1 MKMKNIL
8 AVSFLSLLLVSCKTQ
23 VSNTNEPATG
33 KAEKESGKTGKHKYE
48 LKSGIVEYD
57 TKSMGTN
64 MKQIIYFDNY
74 GEKEATEISLEIAGF
89 KTNTRT
95 LTLDG
100 YTYTLDLLT
109 KTGTKQKLTFMP
121 GKDID
126 FTNLSEEITKQMNMK
141 KVGSE
146 DFNGKSCD
154 KFTIDN
160 KDLEMKGSFL
170 VWKGIPL
177 KSEVD
182 FSTMKTVM
190 VVKSLQENVSIPS
203 EKFII
208 PADFTIKE
216 ETFDAMESENAEEGE
231 EEAEI

>member
-8 AVSFLSLLLVSCKTQ
+8 AISCLSLLLVCCKTQ
-23 VSNTNEPATG
+23 VSNTNEPATEQ
-33 KAEKESGKTGKHKYE
+33 AEKETIKKGKHKYE

-64 MKQIIYFDNY
+64 VKQIIYFDNY
-74 GEKEATEISLEIAGF
+74 GEKEATDMAMEIAGF
-89 KTNTRT
+89 KSNTRT

-109 KTGTKQKLTFMP
+109 KTGTKHKLTFLP
-121 GKDID
+121 GKDFD
-126 FTNLSEEITKQMNMK
+126 FTNLSEEISKQMNMK

-146 DFNGKSCD
+146 DFNGKTCD

-160 KDLEMKGSFL
+160 KDLGMKGSFL

-182 FSTMKTVM
+182 ISTMKTVM
-190 VVKSLQENVSIPS
+190 VVKNLQENVKIPS
-203 EKFII
+203 EIFVI

-216 ETFDAMESENAEEGE
+216 ETFNELESEVAEEGE
-231 EEAEI
+231 EKS